1 MMNSLSRCFNAFHGL
16 YQQEKKQ
23 CAPKI
28 VYWTMVKVA
37 DQLASDIAAGYE
49 TACKALV
56 LHLESS
62 AYLPCP
68 YVRSSGYLITI
79 AVNSSELELF

>member
-1 MMNSLSRCFNAFHGL
+1 MPFMDYTSR
-16 YQQEKKQ
+16 EKKQ

-37 DQLASDIAAGYE
+37 DKLASDIA
-49 TACKALV
+49 ACKALV

-68 YVRSSGYLITI
+68 HVRSSGYLITI

>member
-1 MMNSLSRCFNAFHGL
+1 
-16 YQQEKKQ
+16 
-23 CAPKI
+23 
-28 VYWTMVKVA
+28 MVKVA